1 MPGDLMI
8 YSNRPCAADLP
19 SDIGDEVHEAAPA
32 AVIWHVPLSAEEF
45 GGLHL
50 PFNLRDCPA
59 SFDAARFG
67 SISLGWDRGR
77 SITASGQLR
86 HLNPVP

>member
-50 PFNLRDCPA
+50 PF
-59 SFDAARFG
+59 
-67 SISLGWDRGR
+67 
-77 SITASGQLR
+77 
-86 HLNPVP
+86 